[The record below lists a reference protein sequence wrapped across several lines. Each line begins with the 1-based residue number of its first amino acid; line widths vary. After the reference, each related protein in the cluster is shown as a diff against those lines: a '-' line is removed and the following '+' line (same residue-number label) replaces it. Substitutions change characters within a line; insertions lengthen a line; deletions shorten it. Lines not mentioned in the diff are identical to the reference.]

1 MSVNKNPIV
10 KDSFIVT
17 HWKTL
22 RDSFLTLGR
31 NPVRTVVT
39 VVLIAVSLAVPM
51 TFYVFY
57 NNAYIITNSLND
69 NSQISL
75 YLKEGVLKDE
85 IDVLI
90 SKIKKNPNIK
100 SVNFISKE
108 QGLEEFSKISGFVE
122 PLELLDKNPLPDVIE
137 IVPSEDI
144 SNTKAVAEEM
154 LHEFVSYPEVEQGKF
169 DFMWIQKLE
178 AIAKLIRNLALS
190 VGILLSLGVI
200 LTVAN
205 TIRINLLAHKDEIE
219 IMKIFGATDSFVSRP
234 YLYIGFWLGLIGG
247 FLAWW
252 LNTFFIICITSIID
266 NIATLYGGSYT
277 LTQLTFSESLVSV
290 IISITLSIIATKLSL
305 NRILHE
311 TC

>member
-90 SKIKKNPNIK
+90 SKIKKNPK
-100 SVNFISKE
+100 
-108 QGLEEFSKISGFVE
+108 
-122 PLELLDKNPLPDVIE
+122 
-137 IVPSEDI
+137 
-144 SNTKAVAEEM
+144 
-154 LHEFVSYPEVEQGKF
+154 
-169 DFMWIQKLE
+169 
-178 AIAKLIRNLALS
+178 
-190 VGILLSLGVI
+190 
-200 LTVAN
+200 
-205 TIRINLLAHKDEIE
+205 
-219 IMKIFGATDSFVSRP
+219 
-234 YLYIGFWLGLIGG
+234 
-247 FLAWW
+247 
-252 LNTFFIICITSIID
+252 
-266 NIATLYGGSYT
+266 
-277 LTQLTFSESLVSV
+277 
-290 IISITLSIIATKLSL
+290 
-305 NRILHE
+305 
-311 TC
+311 